1 MQTVYRVVPTSDWLV
16 ARRTGVV
23 PRCGA
28 DQRNGFIHLATA
40 ATVLTT
46 ADLYF
51 SADEAP
57 LALELDAEMLAGALV
72 WDVPDDAHG
81 PQLHADG
88 IPRSAVRA
96 FWLLQ
101 ATDNGTFA
109 MGSRHATDALTTA
122 PHTPA

>member
-16 ARRTGVV
+16 ALRTGMV

-46 ADLYF
+46 ANLYF

-57 LALELDAEMLAGALV
+57 LALELDAEALASALV

-81 PQLHADG
+81 PQLDADG

-96 FWLLQ
+96 FWVLHS
-101 ATDNGTFA
+101 TDDGTFA
-109 MGSRHATDALTTA
+109 MGSRHPADARATD